1 MPDEH
6 PIPTAGPATPT
17 EQERT
22 WAMLTHLLA
31 GVLVLATPV
40 PGVVFAIVMWLL
52 KKDESA
58 YLDDHGREATNFWVS
73 VLIYSLVIGVIAF
86 ITCGFGALLYI
97 PLLVLAIV
105 GVIQA
110 TLAAKRGEYYRYP
123 ATLRLF

>member
-1 MPDEH
+1 MLHDAH
-6 PIPTAGPATPT
+6 AIASPT
-17 EQERT
+17 ENERT

-31 GVLVLATPV
+31 GVI
-40 PGVVFAIVMWLL
+40 AIVGTPLFSAGYAVVMWVV
-52 KKDESA
+52 KKDESGF
-58 YLDDHGREATNFWVS
+58 LDDHGREATNFWVS

>member
-1 MPDEH
+1 
-6 PIPTAGPATPT
+6 
-17 EQERT
+17 
-22 WAMLTHLLA
+22 
-31 GVLVLATPV
+31 
-40 PGVVFAIVMWLL
+40 
-52 KKDESA
+52 
-58 YLDDHGREATNFWVS
+58 
-73 VLIYSLVIGVIAF
+73 VIGVIAF